1 MTPSSL
7 IIVVVAV
14 DGANTKDF
22 FLIDRAKLLLPL
34 LVNVDCHPPPTTFV
48 LLLLIVV
55 PTRLFIEVDDN
66 DVDLHVCICC

>member
-22 FLIDRAKLLLPL
+22 FRIDRAKLLLLLPLPL
-34 LVNVDCHPPPTTFV
+34 LVDIDCHRPPPTKLGT
-48 LLLLIVV
+48 IDSSANK
-55 PTRLFIEVDDN
+55 TIHRSR
-66 DVDLHVCICC
+66 